1 MPQRCPCQPPKA
13 RLRPIR
19 RAVFKVMQPTIGGKM
34 SGLRVAEAVTIGALG
49 RDTSSPK
56 RQLTPPVTLT
66 PVSWAPSR
74 EFGLREWIQHGQR
87 LGTIGRACAWWIGDW
102 LRYGNAKH
110 GEKYSRAARIT
121 GYDAKSLM
129 NMVYVA
135 TRFEVS
141 RRRENLSWSHHAAI
155 ASLDVHQQERWLDF
169 SERQGLSVHCLRL
182 ELASQRSDARKQ
194 AANKPEGSVAGGH
207 ANSPIACP
215 RCGTEFIPALSSVA

>member
-1 MPQRCPCQPPKA
+1 
-13 RLRPIR
+13 
-19 RAVFKVMQPTIGGKM
+19 M
-34 SGLRVAEAVTIGALG
+34 SGLRVAQAVTIG
-49 RDTSSPK
+49 DTSSSK
-56 RQLTPPVTLT
+56 RQSPSVTLT
-66 PVSWAPSR
+66 PVSWTPCR
-74 EFGLREWIQHGQR
+74 EFGLRDWIQQGQR

-155 ASLDVHQQERWLDF
+155 ASLDIHQQERWLDF
-169 SERQGLSVHCLRL
+169 SERQRLSVHCLRL
-182 ELASQRSDARKQ
+182 ELASQRSDARKHAPNGPEES
-194 AANKPEGSVAGGH
+194 AAHAQ
-207 ANSPIACP
+207 ANSPVACP
-215 RCGTEFIPALSSVA
+215 ECGTEFIPTLGSSPGARL